1 MNIVKEPG
9 KIILELSPEEDEIIM
24 YFVQDRGA
32 QVLNEYFEPF
42 MKSRRET
49 KKFEENEKLNNLILQ
64 LSPEEK
70 ERLVSGKWNT
80 NG

>member
-9 KIILELSPEEDEIIM
+9 KIILELTPEEDEIM
-24 YFVQDRGA
+24 TYFIQSRGSN
-32 QVLNEYFEPF
+32 VLNEYFEPF
-42 MKSRRET
+42 IISRRET
-49 KKFEENEKLNNLILQ
+49 KKYEEHEKINNLINQ

-70 ERLVSGKWNT
+70 EKLISGRWNT